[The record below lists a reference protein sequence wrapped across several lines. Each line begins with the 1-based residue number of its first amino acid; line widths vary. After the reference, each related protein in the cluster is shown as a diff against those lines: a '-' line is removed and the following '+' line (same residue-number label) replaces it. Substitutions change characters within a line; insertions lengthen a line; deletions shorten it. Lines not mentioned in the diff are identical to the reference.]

1 MRKYSHGRILKEEP
15 KEQHVSTVLKS
26 CSFNN
31 IWGHMI
37 RYTIQQKFNE
47 FFKII
52 YHVIKMVLNEKVKT
66 TEPRYLFNKISNMG
80 PVTSFTSKSKK
91 AGSND

>member
-15 KEQHVSTVLKS
+15 KEQHVSTVPKS

-47 FFKII
+47 F
-52 YHVIKMVLNEKVKT
+52 
-66 TEPRYLFNKISNMG
+66 
-80 PVTSFTSKSKK
+80 
-91 AGSND
+91 

>member
-1 MRKYSHGRILKEEP
+1 MIKTVHRKLK
-15 KEQHVSTVLKS
+15 TVLKS

-37 RYTIQQKFNE
+37 KYTIQQKFNE

-52 YHVIKMVLNEKVKT
+52 YHVIKMVLNAKVKT
-66 TEPRYLFNKISNMG
+66 TEPHYLFNKQDI
-80 PVTSFTSKSKK
+80 KH
-91 AGSND
+91 GSSYKFHLKI